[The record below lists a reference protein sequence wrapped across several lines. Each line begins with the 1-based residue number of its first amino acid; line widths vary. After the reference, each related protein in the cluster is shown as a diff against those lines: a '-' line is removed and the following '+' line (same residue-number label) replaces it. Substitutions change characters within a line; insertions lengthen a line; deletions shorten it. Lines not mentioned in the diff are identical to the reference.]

1 MNYKTTLN
9 EDDLKEMNLDKPK
22 STEAPASANTRVQL
36 PSGRQWQITMRTEK
50 VSDLINHI
58 EELEKV
64 LDNKGWMVPE
74 WQQKPANAT
83 TAPAEACPKCGLP
96 LKDFVAKGITH
107 KKCTGGKWNPLTKQ
121 TEGCTYVKWSHPDQ
135 K

>member
-1 MNYKTTLN
+1 MLN
-9 EDDLKEMNLDKPK
+9 DDIYQPQ

-36 PSGRQWQITMRTEK
+36 PSGRQWQITMRTDK
-50 VSDLINHI
+50 VSDLVSQI

-74 WQQKPANAT
+74 WQQKT
-83 TAPAEACPKCGLP
+83 STAPVVASEACPKCGLP

-107 KKCTGGKWNPLTKQ
+107 KKCTGGRWNSLSKQ
-121 TEGCTYVKWSHPDQ
+121 TEGCSYVKWAHPDQ
-135 K
+135 R